1 MMYTSVVGMRTAA
14 ITNRL
19 FLHQRHNGTFRVVTT
34 FESMTSKVKRRRCI
48 MSTTICSQQR
58 CFSDIA
64 AGAGTTSGTGTGTK
78 TPLDD
83 SLVSN
88 YKSIPTALEVARV
101 GGVWAL
107 TSAKRDKLGEL
118 KAALTEGQE
127 TLDDVATEEELLDLY
142 FADGLNLIA
151 KVTDTASDTKNTEF
165 YQIHDNGTILNE
177 FSTWL
182 DNQLD
187 PSLPDTVSKS
197 VLESKLE
204 VASAKIDNLL
214 ERLPTDQ
221 CLVSVRDYLDP
232 AVVDREDKQN
242 NISSN
247 LDSNDTFNMDTT
259 SFQDAVSHFR
269 LLLAKSAINQVLKS
283 WKTLTTVSDADLD
296 RAAVEGIAL
305 KSDLDTL
312 SLSKVFA
319 FVQKNISGNCS
330 DRLTA
335 AWNLLDRDGDGSLD
349 QEEMNEV
356 VHLCVRIEQEASQA
370 LFKEALDIF
379 PVRAPLSAIGSD
391 DQPSAPQGWRQ
402 RRIEKI
408 AKKKLIQMFQQ
419 SCKKH
424 FEVEVEINHRLRCI
438 YSWANKADQDNKM
451 KSVLVDDHGWSGRK
465 RYVELSPKISE
476 SEFREVQ
483 EIHFTHLN
491 RIGSE
496 TITSFRENLWVLQG
510 KGRERKELLRNS
522 ALFLSAVSLIDFVIL
537 ML

>member
-1 MMYTSVVGMRTAA
+1 
-14 ITNRL
+14 
-19 FLHQRHNGTFRVVTT
+19 
-34 FESMTSKVKRRRCI
+34 

-58 CFSDIA
+58 CFSDTA
-64 AGAGTTSGTGTGTK
+64 AGASTTSGTGTGTK

-214 ERLPTDQ
+214 EWLPTDQ

-232 AVVDREDKQN
+232 AVLDREDKQN

-259 SFQDAVSHFR
+259 SFHDAVSHFR

-283 WKTLTTVSDADLD
+283 
-296 RAAVEGIAL
+296 
-305 KSDLDTL
+305 
-312 SLSKVFA
+312 
-319 FVQKNISGNCS
+319 
-330 DRLTA
+330 
-335 AWNLLDRDGDGSLD
+335 
-349 QEEMNEV
+349 
-356 VHLCVRIEQEASQA
+356 
-370 LFKEALDIF
+370 
-379 PVRAPLSAIGSD
+379 
-391 DQPSAPQGWRQ
+391 
-402 RRIEKI
+402 
-408 AKKKLIQMFQQ
+408 
-419 SCKKH
+419 
-424 FEVEVEINHRLRCI
+424 
-438 YSWANKADQDNKM
+438 
-451 KSVLVDDHGWSGRK
+451 
-465 RYVELSPKISE
+465 
-476 SEFREVQ
+476 
-483 EIHFTHLN
+483 
-491 RIGSE
+491 
-496 TITSFRENLWVLQG
+496 
-510 KGRERKELLRNS
+510 
-522 ALFLSAVSLIDFVIL
+522 
-537 ML
+537 